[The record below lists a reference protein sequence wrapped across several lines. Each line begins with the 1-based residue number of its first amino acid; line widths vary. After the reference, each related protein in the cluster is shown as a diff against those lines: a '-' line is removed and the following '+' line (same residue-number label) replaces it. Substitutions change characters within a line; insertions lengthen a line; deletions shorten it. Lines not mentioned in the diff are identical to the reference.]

1 MSDEDVNKLYNHPKI
16 KAMISLT
23 KGEGFGRPLL
33 EFSLTKKPII
43 VSGWSGHMDFL
54 KPEFNA
60 IIPGSLKEVHQSA
73 VVQNIILA
81 ESQWFSPDHGS
92 IGNLIKDVQKNYK
105 QYTEKAKR
113 QAFYSKTNFSW
124 DKMKE
129 KLDNLL
135 SSNIPQLPKQ
145 IELKL
150 PNLNLP
156 TF

>member
-1 MSDEDVNKLYNHPKI
+1 MNKLYNHPKI
-16 KAMISLT
+16 KAMINLT

-60 IIPGSLKEVHQSA
+60 IIPGSLKEVHRSA
-73 VVQNIILA
+73 VVQNMILA
-81 ESQWFSPDHGS
+81 DSQWFSPDHGS
-92 IGNLIKDVQKNYK
+92 IGSLMKDVQKNYK
-105 QYTEKAKR
+105 QYAEKAKR

-129 KLDNLL
+129 KLEGILYKNVPNLAKKIEL
-135 SSNIPQLPKQ
+135 KLP
-145 IELKL
+145 ELKL
-150 PNLNLP
+150 PNL
-156 TF
+156 

>member
-1 MSDEDVNKLYNHPKI
+1 M
-16 KAMISLT
+16 
-23 KGEGFGRPLL
+23 
-33 EFSLTKKPII
+33 
-43 VSGWSGHMDFL
+43 
-54 KPEFNA
+54 
-60 IIPGSLKEVHQSA
+60 
-73 VVQNIILA
+73 QNIILA